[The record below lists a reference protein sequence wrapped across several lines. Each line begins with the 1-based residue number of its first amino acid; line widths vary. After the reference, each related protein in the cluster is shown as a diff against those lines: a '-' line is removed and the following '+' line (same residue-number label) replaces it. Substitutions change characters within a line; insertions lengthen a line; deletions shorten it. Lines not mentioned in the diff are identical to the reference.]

1 MMEWNPGYLLKSFLL
16 QKQALEMV
24 ENIFFVCGLLFI
36 GELVLRAVTTNNSSK
51 KSSIS
56 SSTIAVD
63 IHVTLVKLAW
73 LRLHHL
79 PALKGHRHMGPQ

>member
-56 SSTIAVD
+56 STIAVD

>member
-1 MMEWNPGYLLKSFLL
+1 
-16 QKQALEMV
+16 MV
-24 ENIFFVCGLLFI
+24 ENIFFVCVVCFFI
-36 GELVLRAVTTNNSSK
+36 GELVLRAVTTNNSK

-63 IHVTLVKLAW
+63 IHVTLVNLAW

-79 PALKGHRHMGPQ
+79 PALKGHRHMGLQ

>member
-36 GELVLRAVTTNNSSK
+36 GELVLRAVTTTSSK
-51 KSSIS
+51 KSSSI

-63 IHVTLVKLAW
+63 IHVTLVNLAW

>member
-1 MMEWNPGYLLKSFLL
+1 MEWNPGHLLKSFLL

-24 ENIFFVCGLLFI
+24 ENIFCVFGLLFI
-36 GELVLRAVTTNNSSK
+36 GELVLRAVTTNNSK